1 MLVDKV
7 GKFLLKVFGSRNERL
22 IKAYS
27 VIAQQAGE
35 FEDQIRR
42 LDDDQLKSR
51 TAEFKAALRG
61 GTSPEDILPQA
72 FAVVREAARRNVQMR
87 HFDVQLVG
95 GNVLYEGKIAEM
107 VTGEGKT
114 LVATLAA
121 YLVHLTG
128 RKVHIVTVND
138 YLAKRDAEWMGPIYR
153 ALGLTV
159 GAIQADMDTAGDER
173 KSQYAA
179 DITYGTNNEFGFDY
193 LRDNMKISLDQMV
206 QGPLQ
211 YAIIDEV
218 DSILIDEARTPLII
232 SGPAFDNVSRYKE
245 ADQVARKVIALEGSY
260 DRIKRQIDGA
270 ERAIANAHGE
280 LAEAK
285 KDKDSKRVEKAQKA
299 IEKNQAELEA
309 AQAKLAGAI
318 QYYEVE
324 YDRKAVHLTHE
335 GLGAAQD
342 IAGVG
347 SFFTG
352 SNMEWPHLLEQSLRA
367 HVTFEREKDYVVMDG
382 KVIIV
387 DEFTGRLMHGR
398 QWSDGLHQAVEAK
411 EGVTVKEETQTLATI
426 TLQNFFKLY
435 DQIAG
440 MTGTAVT
447 EAEEFMKIYDL
458 EVVVIPTNEPCIRDD
473 RDDVIYKTMREKFNA
488 IVEAINGM
496 SASGR
501 PVLVGTISIE
511 KSEALSAA
519 LERKFGLEHEVLNA
533 KQHAREAAIVAKAG
547 QQHKGRDGQMRG
559 NVTIATN
566 MAGRGTDIK
575 LAPGVLFEVVKV
587 EESPSDKGVEI
598 YTLKQQD
605 SGRQITFKST
615 DPMAHVFQIR
625 RGQEWV
631 GGLHILGTERHEA
644 RRIDNQLRGRCGRQ
658 GDAGSSQFFLSFDDD
673 LMRVFAPEWT
683 VKALSWIGWEEGQ
696 PIYHRRISK
705 GIEKAQKKVEERNFE
720 IRKSLLE
727 YDEVMDYQRKI
738 FYSRRRKILSGK
750 GLRNV
755 IEEMIDA
762 TIAKHCDSILSP
774 NYPLKCIVE
783 WARTNFGVDL
793 KASDI
798 AGIKAQEIEKLIKGQ
813 TKDNAANNISLSI
826 GEYLEDYQDPT
837 SWDVSGLSKWAMS
850 AFRVSLSPA
859 RIKTQSPEEI
869 EEELISAAGEQID
882 KKDCSQIM
890 EFLKDDFPVRML
902 AEWARAKFDIKL
914 AIEQLQTLN
923 AAQIRQ
929 LLGEKTLAKY
939 RQREIEYPVEF
950 AMNMVYGAE
959 GPNVYAFEALAEWAN
974 RKYNAGLSVEQVQNT
989 KPQTLHRQLLQLS
1002 ERFNNGELNR
1012 EIDNKVAQLGPGELV
1027 NWTNERFGA
1036 SVSPDD
1042 LAGVPEPK
1050 EKLYEVGR
1058 EFLRAELSDLE
1069 KYVLVQIYDG
1079 TWKDHLYAMD
1089 HLKGNIWMRSWAER
1103 DPKVEYKR
1111 EGFRMFNEMLET
1123 IEDRV
1128 TDIIF
1133 KVRLEAGARAR
1144 SVWNVSQTV
1153 HDEVGQFAMAERQR
1167 AAAQAPQGE
1176 AKVKQIRLEKP
1187 KVGRNEP
1194 CPCGSGK
1201 KYKKCCGKNA

>member
-1 MLVDKV
+1 MLDKV
-7 GKFLLKVFGSRNERL
+7 SKTLVKVFGSRNERL

-35 FEDQIRR
+35 FEERTKK
-42 LDDDQLKSR
+42 LDDEALKAK
-51 TAEFKAALRG
+51 TAEFKATLTA
-61 GTSPEDILPQA
+61 GTSPEDILPEA
-72 FAVVREAARRNVQMR
+72 FAVVREAARRNVEMR

-95 GNVLYEGKIAEM
+95 GDVLYEGKIAEM
-107 VTGEGKT
+107 ATGEGKT

-138 YLAKRDAEWMGPIYR
+138 YLAKRDAEWMGPVYE

-159 GAIQADMDTAGDER
+159 GAIQADMETAGDER
-173 KSQYAA
+173 KAQYAC

-193 LRDNMKISLDQMV
+193 LRDNMKTSLEQMV
-206 QGPLQ
+206 QSPLQ

-218 DSILIDEARTPLII
+218 DSILVDEARTPLII
-232 SGPAFDNVSRYKE
+232 SGPAFDDVTRYKK
-245 ADQVARKVIALEGSY
+245 ADQVARKLIGLQSNY
-260 DRIKRQIDGA
+260 DRIKRQIDSA
-270 ERAIANAHGE
+270 ERTIANAQGE
-280 LAEAK
+280 LGEAK
-285 KDKDSKRVEKAQKA
+285 KDKDSERMERAQKA
-299 IEKNQAELEA
+299 IEKSRVEVET
-309 AQAKLAGAI
+309 AQAKLTDAT
-318 QYYEVE
+318 QYFEVE
-324 YDRKAVHLTHE
+324 YDKKAVHLTHE
-335 GLGAAQD
+335 GVGAAQD

-411 EGVTVKEETQTLATI
+411 EAVTVKEETQTLATI

-440 MTGTAVT
+440 MTGTAAT
-447 EAEEFMKIYDL
+447 EAEEFMNIYKL
-458 EVVVIPTNEPCIRDD
+458 EVVVMPTNEPCIRGD
-473 RDDVIYKTMREKFNA
+473 REDVIYKSMGEKFNA
-488 IVEAINGM
+488 IVEEINEI
-496 SASGR
+496 SAAGR
-501 PVLVGTISIE
+501 PLLIGTISIE

-519 LERKFGLEHEVLNA
+519 LKKRFGLDHEVLNA
-533 KQHAREAAIVAKAG
+533 KQHAREAVIVAKAG
-547 QQHKGRDGQMRG
+547 QQHKGRDGKMRG

-575 LAPGVLFEVVKV
+575 LGSGVA
-587 EESPSDKGVEI
+587 DI
-598 YTLKQQD
+598 
-605 SGRQITFKST
+605 
-615 DPMAHVFQIR
+615 
-625 RGQEWV
+625 

-644 RRIDNQLRGRCGRQ
+644 RRIDNQLRGRSGRQ

-705 GIEKAQKKVEERNFE
+705 GIEKAQKKVEEKNFE
-720 IRKSLLE
+720 VRKSLLE

-738 FYSRRRKILSGK
+738 FYSRRRQILAGKKLKNVIQEMINAAIAKSCDAILSK
-750 GLRNV
+750 
-755 IEEMIDA
+755 D
-762 TIAKHCDSILSP
+762 
-774 NYPLKCIVE
+774 YPRKCIIE

-793 KASDI
+793 KPQDI
-798 AGIKAQEIEKLIKGQ
+798 AEVTVKEIERLIKQ
-813 TKDNAANNISLSI
+813 QAKDDAANNISLSM
-826 GEYLEDYQDPT
+826 GEYLEDYGDT
-837 SWDVSGLSKWAMS
+837 RSWDIAGLCKWAMS
-850 AFRVSLSPA
+850 AFRVSLSPGK
-859 RIKTQSPEEI
+859 IKHQSPEEI
-869 EEELISAAGEQID
+869 EEQLVSAAAEQID
-882 KKDCSQIM
+882 KKDCSQLI
-890 EFLKDDFPVRML
+890 EFLKDDFALRTF

-914 AIEQLQTLN
+914 DV
-923 AAQIRQ
+923 AALADLSASQIRQ
-929 LLGEKTLAKY
+929 QLSEKTAAKY
-939 RQREIEYPVEF
+939 KQREIEYPVEF
-950 AMNMVYGAE
+950 AMNMVYGPQ
-959 GPNVYAFEALAEWAN
+959 GPNVYAFEALADWAN
-974 RKYNAGLSVEQVQNT
+974 KKYNAGLSVERIQNT
-989 KPQTLHRQLLQLS
+989 KPRALHRQLLELS
-1002 ERFNNGELNR
+1002 QSFNDGELDR
-1012 EIDNKVAQLGPGELV
+1012 ELSDKIASLNTAELA
-1027 NWTNERFGA
+1027 NWANERFGA
-1036 SVSPDD
+1036 SLTEDD
-1042 LAGVPEPK
+1042 LPADGPELK
-1050 EKLYEVGR
+1050 DSLSEVAT

-1069 KYVLVQIYDG
+1069 KYVLLQVYDS
-1079 TWKDHLYAMD
+1079 TWKDHLYSMD
-1089 HLKGNIWMRSWAER
+1089 HLKGSIWMRSWAEK
-1103 DPKVEYKR
+1103 DPKTEYKR
-1111 EGFRMFNEMLET
+1111 EGSRMFDEMLNT

-1144 SVWNVSQTV
+1144 SVWNVSATS

-1167 AAAQAPQGE
+1167 AAAQASQGE
-1176 AKVKQIRLEKP
+1176 VKVKQIKLEQP
-1187 KVGRNEP
+1187 KVGRNAP